1 MAIEVNKYDAKKGDS
16 FELAKKKTVKM
27 DLKHT
32 HTHTHTHMHACTIP
46 KGMRRYF
53 GLQRFD
59 ELLPQISAEDSTL
72 YVDAWGEDIIE
83 FDCAV
88 ACSVHMDGFTGHLYA
103 SLFEQV

>member
-1 MAIEVNKYDAKKGDS
+1 MAIEVNKYDAKKKGTHS
-16 FELAKKKTVKM
+16 NLRKKNSENGFK
-27 DLKHT
+27 T
-32 HTHTHTHMHACTIP
+32 HTRTHTHMHACTIP

-59 ELLPQISAEDSTL
+59 ELLPQISVEDSTL